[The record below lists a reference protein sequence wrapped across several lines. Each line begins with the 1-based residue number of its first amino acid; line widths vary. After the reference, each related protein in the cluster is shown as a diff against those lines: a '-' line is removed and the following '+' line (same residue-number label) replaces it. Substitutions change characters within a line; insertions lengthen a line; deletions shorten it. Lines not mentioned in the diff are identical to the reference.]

1 MPRVIQIRLDRVPW
15 TDVPTSGAELQDR
28 FDARRPKVNQLAVAQ
43 SDLRERQAFE
53 HLLEQTLA
61 PLMPIA
67 ISYGMNANDLALAT
81 RVVYLR
87 EMEARLQKER
97 GHTISEARLAL
108 VAGLTRREVERVR
121 RGASGKDSSRSES
134 AEQLTRIA
142 VVLSAW
148 HTNPRFSG
156 AYGVPLDLDLNRSEG
171 PANRSIADLI
181 ETACAELP
189 QAVTLDELVAQGV
202 VELVG
207 GTLVR
212 CKARAA
218 VSRSKAGSGKEGL
231 LAQYGR
237 FLATAT
243 GTVAHNIAAENS
255 SDAYF
260 DRLLTSDGPLS
271 DRTRRLFHAR
281 AMASAD
287 AFLTELDSWLSKDTD
302 EPTEDSG
309 RLFGVGVFFFEEN
322 RGEDSASAEGDA
334 SQ

>member
-1 MPRVIQIRLDRVPW
+1 M
-15 TDVPTSGAELQDR
+15 
-28 FDARRPKVNQLAVAQ
+28 NQLAMTKGDV
-43 SDLRERQAFE
+43 RERQAFE
-53 HLLEQTLA
+53 QLLERTLA

-67 ISYGMNANDLALAT
+67 ISYGMNANDLALGIRA
-81 RVVYLR
+81 VYLR
-87 EMEARLQKER
+87 EMEARLQNER
-97 GHTISEARLAL
+97 GHAISDARLAL
-108 VAGLTRREVERVR
+108 VAGLTRREVERAR
-121 RGASGKDSSRSES
+121 RGSSGKSSSRSES
-134 AEQLTRIA
+134 ADQLTRIA

-156 AYGVPLDLDLNRSEG
+156 AYGVPLDLDLNRGDG
-171 PANRSIADLI
+171 PPNRSIADLI

-218 VSRSKAGSGKEGL
+218 VSRSKAGTGKEGL

-237 FLATAT
+237 FLATAA
-243 GTVAHNIAAENS
+243 GTVAHNIAVENS

-271 DRTRRLFHAR
+271 DRTRKLFHAR
-281 AMASAD
+281 AMASTD
-287 AFLTELDSWLSKDTD
+287 AFLTELDTWLSKDTD
-302 EPTEDSG
+302 EPTEGSG

-322 RGEDSASAEGDA
+322 RGEVTASANGDA
-334 SQ
+334 LEQNAV

>member
-1 MPRVIQIRLDRVPW
+1 M
-15 TDVPTSGAELQDR
+15 
-28 FDARRPKVNQLAVAQ
+28 NQLAVAQ
-43 SDLRERQAFE
+43 NDLRERQAFE

-61 PLMPIA
+61 PLMPMA
-67 ISYGMNANDLALAT
+67 ISYGMNANDLGLGV
-81 RVVYLR
+81 RSVYLR

-97 GHTISEARLAL
+97 GHAISDARLAL
-108 VAGLTRREVERVR
+108 VAGLTRREVEQVH
-121 RGASGKDSSRSES
+121 RGASGKNSSRSES
-134 AEQLTRIA
+134 ADQLTRIA

-171 PANRSIADLI
+171 GPPNRSIADLI

-271 DRTRRLFHAR
+271 DRTRKLFHSR
-281 AMASAD
+281 AMASTD

-302 EPTEDSG
+302 APTEGSG

-322 RGEDSASAEGDA
+322 RGECTASAEGDA
-334 SQ
+334 LEQK